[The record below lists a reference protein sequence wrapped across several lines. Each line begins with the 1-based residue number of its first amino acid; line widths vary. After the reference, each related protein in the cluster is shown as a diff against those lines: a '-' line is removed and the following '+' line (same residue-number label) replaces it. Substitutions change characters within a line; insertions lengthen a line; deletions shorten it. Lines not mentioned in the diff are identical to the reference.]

1 MSGSLQQHECLDSAA
16 GAGLVAHGG
25 RGGVLPPAVRE
36 ESSAQE
42 APVTRCSCQTSAMR
56 CCCSREASDGN
67 DDERT
72 DEHGSAATSP
82 ATPSLK
88 RGISVLERG
97 EEQH

>member
-1 MSGSLQQHECLDSAA
+1 MSGSLQQHKCLDSAA

-25 RGGVLPPAVRE
+25 RGVNPPAGQE

-42 APVTRCSCQTSAMR
+42 APSSSQTSAMR
-56 CCCSREASDGN
+56 RRCSRDGN

-72 DEHGSAATSP
+72 DAHGSAATSP